1 MSSQDSRQQQSL
13 WLSVT
18 SGDHDISAQAD
29 RTPFPPIEVPFM
41 LARYLNTPTRYDPFS
56 AYVIHEEI
64 HEESLVRAFVVRV
77 IINQL
82 PRCVRFRRNME
93 DDLVGLGA
101 QFPSS

>member
-1 MSSQDSRQQQSL
+1 MSSHDSRQQQSL

-18 SGDHDISAQAD
+18 SSGDHDINAQAD

-56 AYVIHEEI
+56 AYVIHEE
-64 HEESLVRAFVVRV
+64 SLVRAFVVRV
-77 IINQL
+77 ILNQL
-82 PRCVRFRRNME
+82 PRFVRFRRNME

>member
-18 SGDHDISAQAD
+18 SSGDHGINAQAD

-56 AYVIHEEI
+56 AYVIHEE
-64 HEESLVRAFVVRV
+64 SLVRAFVVRV
-77 IINQL
+77 ILNQL
-82 PRCVRFRRNME
+82 PRFVRFRRNME